1 MQACTTCV
9 YSLAEIGQFQK
20 IVGGLMELMDELAKE
35 VETEKMKVSSK
46 GSFYFAIVRDGLVV
60 MCLMYDTA
68 ASKMHDMRKTMLT
81 V

>member
-1 MQACTTCV
+1 MSNELSWSASSFHLKNQCSHVHLCV

-35 VETEKMKVSSK
+35 VETEKMKVSSE
-46 GSFYFAIVRDGLVV
+46 
-60 MCLMYDTA
+60 A
-68 ASKMHDMRKTMLT
+68 AFILLLYEMVLSSC